1 MALVD
6 VYAKR
11 DVNGNPSLG
20 DATLIVGDG
29 STRIEFKQGHAQCEE
44 GVARLIAQR
53 SDLTIPALDH
63 MSAPQGDPKGPESP
77 SLEYSLGVDPQ
88 LKGKVEAQLRQS
100 EADLE
105 LAKEHLETEGEDVP
119 PVLVPDGFEL
129 RTADGEMRCLAAKA
143 DGSQCAN
150 AAQGDTHACGLKRH
164 QAVVAERQS

>member
-29 STRIEFKQGHAQCEE
+29 TIRVEFKQGYAQCEE
-44 GVARLIAQR
+44 SVARLISQR

-63 MSAPQGDPKGPESP
+63 IPAPEGDPKGPESP

-88 LKGKVEAQLRQS
+88 LKGKVEEQLRQS
-100 EADLE
+100 EVA
-105 LAKEHLETEGEDVP
+105 LAKEHLEADGEDVP

-143 DGSQCAN
+143 DGSQCSN
-150 AAQGDTHACGLKRH
+150 AAQEGTHACGLKRH
-164 QAVVAERQS
+164 QAVVAEHQG